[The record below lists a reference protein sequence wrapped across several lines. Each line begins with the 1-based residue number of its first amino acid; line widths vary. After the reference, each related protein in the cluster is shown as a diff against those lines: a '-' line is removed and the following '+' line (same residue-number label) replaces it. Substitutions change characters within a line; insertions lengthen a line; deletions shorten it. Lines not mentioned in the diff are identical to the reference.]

1 MFLALVTKENNM
13 SLCIFLLEKYQNVLF
28 LPSANKEFFCLTY
41 IKGKK
46 KYCRETLDL
55 SLKSQELFFYLL
67 KSFKTV
73 KRPGITVEPQSTFSW
88 KVLRSRI

>member
-46 KYCRETLDL
+46 KIL
-55 SLKSQELFFYLL
+55 
-67 KSFKTV
+67 
-73 KRPGITVEPQSTFSW
+73 
-88 KVLRSRI
+88 